1 MPAAPAR
8 SSAARQRGPQA
19 AESAV
24 ATLILGSLSGGGRAQ
39 CAQPAAGAPVSP
51 YTDEMALERG
61 SRPPACS
68 HSGWTA
74 GAAVLVG

>member
-1 MPAAPAR
+1 M
-8 SSAARQRGPQA
+8 
-19 AESAV
+19 
-24 ATLILGSLSGGGRAQ
+24 ATLILGSLSEV
-39 CAQPAAGAPVSP
+39 AGTVGSACRRPPPQVSP

-61 SRPPACS
+61 PRPPACS